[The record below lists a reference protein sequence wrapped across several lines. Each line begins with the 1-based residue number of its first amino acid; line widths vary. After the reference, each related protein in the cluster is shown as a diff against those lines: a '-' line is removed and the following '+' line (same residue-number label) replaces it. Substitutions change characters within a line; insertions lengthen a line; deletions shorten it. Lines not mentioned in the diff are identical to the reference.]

1 MKRLYIMLTVVAV
14 AVVAVVA
21 VVVKTKPDDRPPP
34 NVLIVLWDTV
44 RADHLTPYGYDKP
57 TTPKLG
63 QWADK
68 HGVVF
73 ENALSPAMWTVPS
86 HASMFTGL
94 MATSHGAGYD
104 WRWLDHHHTTVAEWF
119 QKNGWATYAFS
130 ANPNLSTGRVNLL
143 QGFDHA
149 DLSWARQWKGK
160 VNRNTRKKLLKKDR
174 STEISPAYRGGATS
188 TFSYNAGPVTEEAF
202 MKWLDKRADPDQ
214 PWFVY
219 LNYMEAHKP
228 RVPSVQSRRKIA
240 DDDTIR
246 LGLATDLTLKS
257 QLEYSYY
264 LKEYTEAELKAVD
277 AVYDATLVDLDEATA
292 SLFAALREREQFD
305 NTIVVFTSDHG
316 EALGEQHLFGHRH
329 GVYQTLVHVPLILSY
344 PGVLEPGRVSER
356 VSNLDIYSTVCDLAG
371 IDKPETA
378 MSRGDLFASAG
389 QALQSVFTESISI
402 DRLGWDKIRK
412 WYPDN
417 FDDDPRAR
425 MFKSVVAGDWKL
437 ILGSDGK
444 KELYNLGEDPVE
456 EKNLAASE
464 PVRLA
469 EMEAQI
475 EHWREGLVPYDPEL
489 RTEKDTPKV
498 DSDMMKEQLKML
510 GYLSDDGEDEAE
522 TSDEDELEFV
532 P

>member
-1 MKRLYIMLTVVAV
+1 MKRLYIILASVIVVGVAV
-14 AVVAVVA
+14 FGYLASNRVE
-21 VVVKTKPDDRPPP
+21 DRPPP

-44 RADHLTPYGYDKP
+44 RADHLTPYGYEKP

-63 QWADK
+63 QWAQEEA
-68 HGVVF
+68 VVF

-94 MATSHGAGYD
+94 MASSHGAGYD
-104 WRWLDHHHTTVAEWF
+104 WRWLDHHHMTFAEWF
-119 QKNGWATYAFS
+119 NQHGWATYAFS

-149 DLSWARQWKGK
+149 DLSWGRKWKGK
-160 VNRNTRKKLLKKDR
+160 VNRNTRQKLLKKDR
-174 STEISPAYRGGATS
+174 STEISPAYRGGASS

-202 MKWLDKRADPDQ
+202 VQWLDKRQSQDK

-228 RVPSVQSRRKIA
+228 RVPSVESRRKMA
-240 DDDTIR
+240 DDETIR

-264 LKEYTEAELKAVD
+264 LKEYSEAELKAVE

-292 SLFAALREREQFD
+292 SLFDALRERGELE

-329 GVYQTLVHVPLILSY
+329 GVYQTLVHVPLIVSY
-344 PGVLEPGRVSER
+344 PGVLEPGRVTER
-356 VSNLDIYSTVCDLAG
+356 VSNLDIYSTVCELAG
-371 IDKPETA
+371 IDKPETP
-378 MSRGDLFASAG
+378 MSRGNLMASVG
-389 QALQSVFTESISI
+389 QAAQSVFTESISI

-412 WYPDN
+412 WYPEN

-425 MFKSVVAGDWKL
+425 MFKSVVLGDWKL

-444 KELYNLGEDPVE
+444 KELYNLGADPVE
-456 EKNLAASE
+456 EKNLAVSE
-464 PVRLA
+464 PERLTDL
-469 EMEAQI
+469 EAQI
-475 EHWREGLVPYDPEL
+475 EHWREGLVPYDPAL
-489 RTEKDTPKV
+489 RTEQDTPKV

-510 GYLSDDGEDEAE
+510 GYLSDDEDEG
-522 TSDEDELEFV
+522 SDAEDELEFV

>member
-1 MKRLYIMLTVVAV
+1 MKRLYIILAGVVVAA
-14 AVVAVVA
+14 AVL
-21 VVVKTKPDDRPPP
+21 VVVLTGSRQDDRPPP

-57 TTPKLG
+57 TTPYLG
-63 QWADK
+63 QWAEN

-94 MATSHGAGYD
+94 MASSHGAGYD
-104 WRWLDHHHTTVAEWF
+104 WRWLDHHHTTFAEWF
-119 QKNGWATYAFS
+119 QQNGWATYAFS

-143 QGFDHA
+143 QGFEHA

-202 MKWLDKRADPDQ
+202 VKWLDGRTSKDK

-228 RVPSVQSRRKIA
+228 RVPSVKSRRKIA

-264 LKEYTEAELKAVD
+264 LKEYSEAELKAVE

-292 SLFAALREREQFD
+292 ALFEALRERGELE

-344 PGVLEPGRVSER
+344 PGVLDAGRVSER

-371 IDKPETA
+371 IGKPESP
-378 MSRGDLFASAG
+378 MSRGNLLASVG
-389 QALQSVFTESISI
+389 QAAQSVFTESISI

-425 MFKSVVAGDWKL
+425 MFKSVVHGDWKL

-444 KELYNLGEDPVE
+444 KELYNLADDALEQ
-456 EKNLAASE
+456 KNLAVSE
-464 PVRLA
+464 PNRLT

-475 EHWREGLVPYDPEL
+475 EHWREGIVPYTPEL
-489 RTEKDTPKV
+489 RTEEDTPKV

-510 GYLSDDGEDEAE
+510 GYLSDDDEDAGGAPE
-522 TSDEDELEFV
+522 EDELEFV